1 MSQSID
7 QLNAALA
14 RGMNARPKV
23 GGFPYLAEAL
33 RQAGFTS
40 NEYTLPACQSEYL
53 SARGA
58 VVALG
63 TPLTTHT
70 SEVPSFDRAALILA
84 LREDQAGQTTFPQ
97 FLEAAWRAGVVRYRV
112 DFGAR
117 NVSYRGA
124 LGEEYVETYAA
135 VTLS

>member
-1 MSQSID
+1 MTESID
-7 QLNAALA
+7 KLNVALA
-14 RGMNARPKV
+14 RGMSIRPKV

-40 NEYTLPACQSEYL
+40 NECTLPACQSTYL
-53 SARGA
+53 TAEGA
-58 VVALG
+58 VVALS

-70 SEVPSFDRAALILA
+70 SDVPPFDREALVVS
-84 LREDQAGQTTFPQ
+84 LREDQAGRTTFPQ

-112 DFGAR
+112 DFDAHQ
-117 NVSYRGA
+117 VSYCGA

-135 VTLS
+135 VTLP